1 MKRVALTLMF
11 ALTITACA
19 TPDRAGVRN
28 PEFFRRVATQSTIE
42 SQLPPTEVA
51 RCFEARATLLPMSR
65 FEFDEPSGRTTY
77 RLRGFGY
84 TFEEIDFE
92 QTQTGSRMTIFV
104 APNVNA
110 RWREDFARDRG
121 APLNQCAEVSR

>member
-1 MKRVALTLMF
+1 MMRF
-11 ALTITACA
+11 ALPLAIVLAAAACA

-28 PEFFRRVATQSTIE
+28 PEFFRQVAARTSIE
-42 SQLPPTEVA
+42 SALPPDKVA
-51 RCFEARATLLPMSR
+51 RCFEERATLLPMAR
-65 FEFDEPSGRTTY
+65 FTSVDAPRRTTY

-92 QTQTGSRMTIFV
+92 ATSSGSRMTIFI

-110 RWREDFARDRG
+110 KWRADFDRDRG
-121 APLNQCAEVSR
+121 APLAACAAAAD